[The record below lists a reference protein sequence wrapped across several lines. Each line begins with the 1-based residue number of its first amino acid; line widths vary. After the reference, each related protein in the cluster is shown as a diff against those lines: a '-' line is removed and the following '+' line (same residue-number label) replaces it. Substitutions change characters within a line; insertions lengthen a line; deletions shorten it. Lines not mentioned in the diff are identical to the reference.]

1 MPLSYIFDDHDFG
14 SNNANATSRSA
25 PHANNALSNIMYF
38 EDKQEEGYGK
48 YHSFRV
54 PLKDK
59 FVLFVVFDL
68 RSYKDNVQNYGEA

>member
-1 MPLSYIFDDHDFG
+1 
-14 SNNANATSRSA
+14 
-25 PHANNALSNIMYF
+25 MYF

-54 PLKDK
+54 PLKTQKLKDK

-68 RSYKDNVQNYGEA
+68 RSYKDNVQNYGEARQDR